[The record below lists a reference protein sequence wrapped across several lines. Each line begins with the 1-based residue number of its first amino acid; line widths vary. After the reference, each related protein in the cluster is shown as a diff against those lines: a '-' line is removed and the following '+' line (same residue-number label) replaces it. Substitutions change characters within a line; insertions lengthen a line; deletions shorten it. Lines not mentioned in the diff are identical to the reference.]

1 MLILNKFIIMKTRI
15 FASLFLVSLLFLS
28 CNQNEILDDP
38 STALSY
44 LEDGVW
50 ELDKA
55 YFAAI
60 NHRTGKVIEIHETV
74 YGDVPHYFVFD
85 KGVHNRY
92 IYPHS
97 ALGPDAKYLY
107 TSYSYQYFYDTHEF
121 LCRENVEDIY
131 PAITYKVIKVTK
143 KYMVLDQNPYDKC
156 EWLRYRLKKITW
168 EEFEQ
173 TEYYKKAHEAE

>member
-1 MLILNKFIIMKTRI
+1 MKAKSFFSLIFCL
-15 FASLFLVSLLFLS
+15 LLVS
-28 CNQNEILDDP
+28 CNNNEILENELD
-38 STALSY
+38 TLSY
-44 LEDGVW
+44 LKGVW

-85 KGVHNRY
+85 NGVHNRY
-92 IYPHS
+92 IYPQS

-107 TSYSYQYFYDTHEF
+107 TSYSYQYFYETHEF

-131 PAITYKVIKVTK
+131 PAITYKVIKATK

-173 TEYYKKAHEAE
+173 TEYYKKAHAED